1 MLPSGLT
8 PPGRREPAPGLL
20 RRLDSIARAAF
31 PATAAAGLLVLASTP
46 AGLPAL
52 GPGLALSCVFF
63 WSVFRPAALPPP
75 AVFGLG
81 LLQDLLG
88 FAPLGQGVLTL
99 LLAHGAAVR
108 VRRVLAR
115 ASFAVVWLA
124 FCVFAAVVSG
134 LGYLLELLLDW
145 QPAPLAPAL
154 VQAGLA
160 AGAYPAVAF
169 VMTKVHRS
177 MERAEALA

>member
-1 MLPSGLT
+1 MLA
-8 PPGRREPAPGLL
+8 PPGRTEPAPGLL
-20 RRLDSIARAAF
+20 RRLDAIARGAF
-31 PATAAAGLLVLASTP
+31 PATGAALLMVLASTP

-52 GPGLALSCVFF
+52 GPGLALACVFF
-63 WSVFRPAALPPP
+63 WSVFRPAAMPPP

-99 LLAHGAAVR
+99 LLAHGAALR

-115 ASFAVVWLA
+115 APFALVWLA
-124 FCVFAAVVSG
+124 FCAFAAG
-134 LGYLLELLLDW
+134 FAALGYALELLLDW

-154 VQAGLA
+154 VQFGLA
-160 AGAYPAVAF
+160 AGVYPAVAYLL
-169 VMTKVHRS
+169 TRVHRS
-177 MERAEALA
+177 MQRAEALA